1 MRKGTLLVPITILAL
16 IKKIDLSHAALARKV
31 DFLTRVIRAAALCV
45 ILANITTSSASTSK
59 YDCAFFLNV
68 SLHVHV

>member
-16 IKKIDLSHAALARKV
+16 IKIDLSHAALARKV
-31 DFLTRVIRAAALCV
+31 DFLTIVIRAAALCV